1 MTVPEFKPPVL
12 TSRAQ
17 RAAEDLAERV
27 DTYRV
32 AMRLIREATLVND
45 AYPEDVLALA
55 RFLSGETPSDN

>member
-1 MTVPEFKPPVL
+1 MTIPEFKPPVL

-27 DTYRV
+27 DIYRV
-32 AMRLIREATLVND
+32 AVQEIRKAALTND

-55 RFLSGETPSDN
+55 RFLARDTNDTD

>member
-1 MTVPEFKPPVL
+1 VTVPEFKPPAL

-32 AMRLIREATLVND
+32 AVRLIRDATLAND

-55 RFLSGETPSDN
+55 CFLAGENDKD

>member
-27 DTYRV
+27 DVYRV
-32 AMRLIREATLVND
+32 AVREIRTANLAND

-55 RFLSGETPSDN
+55 RFLAADTPSE